1 MSHELIPLG
10 YNISITKYTKPRR
23 NKSMTQFNITLTE
36 EELHGL
42 FLSNSRDKA
51 VAKLLEKIFNEILI
65 CQSTEQLGAKPYE
78 RTDNRRAYRNGHYD
92 RDLVTRVGTLN
103 LKIPRHR
110 NGDEFSTELFERY
123 QRSEQALLIAMM
135 QMVVNGVSTR
145 KVENI
150 TEELCGKKF
159 SKSTVSALCKKL
171 DPIVEAFRTRPIKVH
186 YPFLMVDALYIKV
199 REDHRVK
206 SKGLLIAVGV
216 NEEGYRE
223 IIGFQV
229 SDTENES
236 SWGELF
242 SSLKERGLKDVHLIT
257 SDSHQGLVNAA
268 RRHFQGASWQRCQTH
283 FSRNILDHTPK
294 ALQPEIKEEL
304 RKLYDAVD
312 MDSARK
318 VKDEILSKYET
329 KAPKVVSLLDEAFD
343 DITAVLSVPL
353 KYRKRLRTTNGV
365 ERLNQEVRRR
375 ERVIRIFPNEES
387 VIRLM
392 GALLMEQD
400 EKWQAGRKYFDM
412 GLYFHTTKNKVS
424 GGVTAA

>member
-1 MSHELIPLG
+1 
-10 YNISITKYTKPRR
+10 
-23 NKSMTQFNITLTE
+23 MTQFNITLTE